1 MAHHLDDKVAIIAG
15 AGRGIGASEAA
26 PVAETGGRVLSKPR
40 IHGQVVRA
48 IATRILSGEFRPGS
62 LLPSETELCE
72 TLKIS
77 RSALREAIRVLSAKG
92 LVRTRPR
99 VGTQVREI
107 EDWSLLDPEMLE
119 WSMACPPNPEFVRSL
134 LEARRVIEPAAARFA
149 ALRASAKDVAELET
163 AYERMERTMPD
174 DIVAFN
180 VADVDFHRSL
190 LRASHNLIF
199 QQMWTTISAAL
210 AYSFRIST
218 GQARAPADSL
228 PYHRDVVER
237 IRLRDPEGAHSSMS
251 RLLDIAALDLALFMD
266 G

>member
-1 MAHHLDDKVAIIAG
+1 MADRLEDRVAIVAE
-15 AGRGIGASEAA
+15 AGRR
-26 PVAETGGRVLSKPR
+26 TLSKPR

-48 IATRILSGEFRPGS
+48 IAIRILSGEFRPGS

-72 TLKIS
+72 SLKIS

-99 VGTQVREI
+99 VGTLVREI

-119 WSMACPPNPEFVRSL
+119 WSMACPPSPEFVRSL

-149 ALRASAKDVAELET
+149 ALRASARNVAELEA
-163 AYERMERTMPD
+163 AYERMERTPD
-174 DIVAFN
+174 DLVAFN
-180 VADVDFHRSL
+180 EADVDFHRGL

-218 GQARAPADSL
+218 GQARSPADSL
-228 PYHRDVVER
+228 PFHREVVER

>member
-1 MAHHLDDKVAIIAG
+1 MADRLEDRVAIGAG
-15 AGRGIGASEAA
+15 AG
-26 PVAETGGRVLSKPR
+26 GRTLSKPR

-48 IATRILSGEFRPGS
+48 IAIRILSGEFRPGS
-62 LLPSETELCE
+62 LLPSESELCE
-72 TLKIS
+72 SLRIS

-99 VGTQVREI
+99 VGTLVREI

-119 WSMACPPNPEFVRSL
+119 WSMACPPSPEFVRSL

-149 ALRASAKDVAELET
+149 ALRASARDVAELEA
-163 AYERMERTMPD
+163 AYERMERTPED
-174 DIVAFN
+174 LVAFN
-180 VADVDFHRSL
+180 EADVDFHRGL

-218 GQARAPADSL
+218 GQARSPADSL
-228 PYHRDVVER
+228 PFHREVVER

>member
-1 MAHHLDDKVAIIAG
+1 
-15 AGRGIGASEAA
+15 
-26 PVAETGGRVLSKPR
+26 
-40 IHGQVVRA
+40 
-48 IATRILSGEFRPGS
+48 
-62 LLPSETELCE
+62 
-72 TLKIS
+72 
-77 RSALREAIRVLSAKG
+77 
-92 LVRTRPR
+92 
-99 VGTQVREI
+99 VGTVVREI

-119 WSMACPPNPEFVRSL
+119 WSMACPPSPEFVRSL

-149 ALRASAKDVAELET
+149 ALRASARDVAELEA
-163 AYERMERTMPD
+163 AYERMERTPD
-174 DIVAFN
+174 DLVAFN
-180 VADVDFHRSL
+180 EADVDFHRGL

-218 GQARAPADSL
+218 GQARSPADSL
-228 PYHRDVVER
+228 PFHREVVER

>member
-1 MAHHLDDKVAIIAG
+1 MADRLEDRAA
-15 AGRGIGASEAA
+15 IGAEA
-26 PVAETGGRVLSKPR
+26 GGRTLSKPR

-48 IATRILSGEFRPGS
+48 IAIRILSGEFRPGS
-62 LLPSETELCE
+62 LLPSESELCE
-72 TLKIS
+72 SLKIS

-99 VGTQVREI
+99 VGTLVREI

-119 WSMACPPNPEFVRSL
+119 WSMACPPSPEFVRSL

-149 ALRASAKDVAELET
+149 ALRASARDVAELEA
-163 AYERMERTMPD
+163 AYERMERTPD
-174 DIVAFN
+174 ELVAFN
-180 VADVDFHRSL
+180 EADVDFHRGL

-218 GQARAPADSL
+218 GQARSPADSL
-228 PYHRDVVER
+228 PFHREVVER